1 MNQFGRSVNGNFN
14 PTTVTK
20 IVSHDMFLSML
31 HCMYCLCDIGLL
43 KIFCI
48 LELSFCYSCSCCN

>member
-31 HCMYCLCDIGLL
+31 HCMYCSCDIGLL
-43 KIFCI
+43 KNILYIGIIF
-48 LELSFCYSCSCCN
+48 LL

>member
-31 HCMYCLCDIGLL
+31 HCMYCSCDIGLL

-48 LELSFCYSCSCCN
+48 LELSFCYSCS